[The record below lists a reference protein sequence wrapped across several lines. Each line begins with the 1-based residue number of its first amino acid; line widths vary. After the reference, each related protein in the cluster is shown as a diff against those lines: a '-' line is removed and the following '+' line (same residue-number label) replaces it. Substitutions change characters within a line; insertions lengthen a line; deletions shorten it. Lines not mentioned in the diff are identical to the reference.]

1 MTLMDKN
8 SKTLVIVESPTKA
21 KTITRFLPKGVTV
34 MASYGHIRDLPN
46 RTLGVDVLNNFTPNY
61 VVSARNPKLISDL
74 KRAAKTADAVY
85 LAPDPDREGEAIA
98 WHLYELL
105 KKETKAPFHR
115 VTFHEITSSAI
126 QASFEHPGKIDQNR
140 VDAQQ
145 ARRVLDRIV
154 GYQVSPLLWR
164 NIQKGTSAG
173 RVQSV
178 AVRLVVER
186 ERQILAFK
194 PQEYWN
200 LDADFA
206 THSPTAEFTARLSRL
221 DGKKPEIGTAEQAAG
236 LAAELET
243 KAKFKVAATGK
254 KPAKKSPAPPFITS
268 TLQQAA
274 SGSLGFS
281 TNRTMQVAQQ
291 LYEGIELGS
300 QGAVG
305 LITYMR
311 TDSVNLAKE
320 AIDACRDFIGKEY
333 GARYL
338 PGKPNFY
345 KSGKGAQEAHE
356 AIRPT
361 DVHRTPDSV
370 RNYLSDEQHR
380 LYTVIWNRFVACQM
394 APAEFLDHWIDVAA
408 FGALKHDYLFH
419 ATARQTIFP
428 GFQKVYDLLEPDQAE
443 ERAGRNLPELPNGT
457 PCDLRELA
465 KDQCFTEPPPRFSE
479 ATLVRELEQNG
490 VGRPSTYASIVHTIL
505 DREYVGKEK
514 GRLVP
519 TPLGFKV
526 NDYLVE
532 RMPELFEVKF
542 TAGMEALLDE
552 VEEGKVE
559 WTEMMQDFYAKFR
572 GWLSEIGVPVVPL
585 ADGDQVREL
594 LAIFP
599 KKIKWAPPEGS
610 GRRVYDDGKF
620 YRSLNEQVEG
630 GKELSEKQW
639 AALLGLAAKYADQIP
654 GAAELFEQLG
664 YVPTVKSEDEDQGE
678 GKGTATERAPASP
691 EDLALLK
698 LLDHK
703 GVVWST
709 PESRGKR
716 TYDDK
721 KFYLSLKEQAEGG
734 KALSEKQRDALRRMI
749 AKYKDSIKDYDAVAV
764 TFGLAAPAGAAEAE
778 PADPAAVAEITALI
792 ARAAKITKWE
802 KPVQKGKK
810 TYDDREFCESVTKQ
824 FATKKTLSPRQV
836 SALAKMVQRYEGGT
850 AGAAGAAKGAARP
863 ARPAPV
869 PTGVKCPLCKA
880 DLVERMSRRGKFYGC
895 SAYPKCKFAVNSL
908 DKVDK

>member
-1 MTLMDKN
+1 MDKN
-8 SKTLVIVESPTKA
+8 KKTLVIVESPTKA

-61 VVSARNPKLISDL
+61 VVSARNPKLLPDL
-74 KRAAKTADAVY
+74 KRAAKAADAIY

-98 WHLYELL
+98 WHLYEVL

-115 VTFHEITSSAI
+115 VTFHEITPSAI
-126 QASFEHPGKIDQNR
+126 QASFDHPGKIDQNR

-145 ARRVLDRIV
+145 ARRILDRIV

-186 ERQILAFK
+186 ERQIQAFE

-206 THSPTAEFTARLSRL
+206 THAPAAEFTARLSRL
-221 DGKKPEIGTAEQAAG
+221 DGKKPEIAAG
-236 LAAELET
+236 DVAAALAAELET
-243 KAKFKVAATGK
+243 KASFKVVATGK
-254 KPAKKSPAPPFITS
+254 KPARKSPQPPFITS

-274 SGSLGFS
+274 SSSLGFA

-291 LYEGIELGS
+291 LYEGIDLGS
-300 QGAVG
+300 HGAVG

-320 AIDACRDFIGKEY
+320 AVEACREFIGKEY
-333 GARYL
+333 GDRYL
-338 PGKPNFY
+338 PAKPNVY
-345 KSGKGAQEAHE
+345 KSGKSAQEAHE

-361 DVHRTPDSV
+361 DVQRTPASV
-370 RNYLSDEQHR
+370 RQHLSDEQHR

-394 APAEFLDHWIDVAA
+394 ASAEFLDHWIDVAA
-408 FGALKHDYLFH
+408 FGSLKHDYLFH
-419 ATARQTIFP
+419 ATTRQTVFP

-443 ERAGRNLPELPNGT
+443 ERAGRKLPELPDGT
-457 PCDLRELA
+457 PCDLRELS

-526 NDYLVE
+526 NDYLVVK
-532 RMPELFEVKF
+532 MPELFEVKF
-542 TAGMEALLDE
+542 TAGMENLLDE

-559 WTEMMQDFYAKFR
+559 WTAMMQEFYTKFR
-572 GWLSEIGVPVVPL
+572 KWLGAEIPPPPSDGV
-585 ADGDQVREL
+585 EKL
-594 LAIFP
+594 LAMFP
-599 KKIKWAPPEGS
+599 KKIKWAPAEGS
-610 GRRVYDDGKF
+610 GRRIRDDGKF
-620 YRSLNEQVEG
+620 FASLKEQVEG
-630 GKELSEKQW
+630 GKSLSEKQW
-639 AALLGLAAKYADQIP
+639 GALLKLAAKYIDQIP
-654 GAAELFEQLG
+654 GLAELFEELG
-664 YVPTVKSEDEDQGE
+664 YVPAVEGE
-678 GKGTATERAPASP
+678 NPAGGDGEAGEREPASP
-691 EDLALLK
+691 EDLALLQ

-703 GVVWST
+703 SVKWAA

-734 KALSEKQRDALRRMI
+734 KALSEKQRDALRRI
-749 AKYKDSIKDYDAVAV
+749 VVKYKECIKDYDVVAPKL
-764 TFGLAAPAGAAEAE
+764 GLAGAAGSEEAE
-778 PADPAAVAEITALI
+778 AADPAAIAEITALI
-792 ARAAKITKWE
+792 ERAGKITKWE

-810 TYDDREFCESVTKQ
+810 TYDDREFCDSVSKQ
-824 FATKKTLSPRQV
+824 FASKKTLSPRQIN
-836 SALAKMVQRYEGGT
+836 ALRKMLQRYEGGASAGT
-850 AGAAGAAKGAARP
+850 PVAAGAAGAARP
-863 ARPAPV
+863 ARQPPV

-895 SAYPKCKFAVNSL
+895 SAYPKCRFAANSL
-908 DKVDK
+908 DKVDN

>member
-1 MTLMDKN
+1 MDKN
-8 SKTLVIVESPTKA
+8 RKTLVIVESPTKA
-21 KTITRFLPKGVTV
+21 RTITRFLPKGVTV
-34 MASYGHIRDLPN
+34 MASYGHVRDLPN
-46 RTLGVDVLNNFTPNY
+46 RTLGVDVLNNFIPNY
-61 VVSARNPKLISDL
+61 VVSARNPKLIPDL
-74 KRAAKTADAVY
+74 KRAAKAADAIY

-105 KKETKAPFHR
+105 KKDTKAPFHR
-115 VTFHEITSSAI
+115 VTFHEITPSAI
-126 QASFEHPGKIDQNR
+126 QASFDHPGKIDQDK

-164 NIQKGTSAG
+164 HIQKGTSAG

-200 LDADFA
+200 LDADFTTRHPA
-206 THSPTAEFTARLSRL
+206 ADFTARLSRL
-221 DGKKPEIGTAEQAAG
+221 DGKKPEIASGDVAAA
-236 LAAELET
+236 LASELET

-254 KPAKKSPAPPFITS
+254 KPARKSPAPPFITS

-320 AIDACRDFIGKEY
+320 AVDACRDFIGKEY

-338 PGKPNFY
+338 PHKPNVY
-345 KSGKGAQEAHE
+345 KSGKSAQEAHE

-370 RNYLSDEQHR
+370 RQYLSDEQHR

-394 APAEFLDHWIDVAA
+394 AAAEFIDHWIDVAA
-408 FGALKHDYLFH
+408 FGSLKHDYLFH
-419 ATARQTIFP
+419 ATARQTVFP

-443 ERAGRNLPELPNGT
+443 ERAGRNLPELPDGT
-457 PCDLRELA
+457 ACDLRQLD

-519 TPLGFKV
+519 TQLGCKV
-526 NDYLVE
+526 NDYLVG

-552 VEEGKVE
+552 VEEGKAE
-559 WTEMMQDFYAKFR
+559 WTGMMKDFYAKFR
-572 GWLSEIGVPVVPL
+572 GWLADLGVPAVPL

-594 LAIFP
+594 LDMVP
-599 KKIKWAPPEGS
+599 KKIKWAPPEGT

-620 YRSLNEQVEG
+620 YRSLKEQVEG

-639 AALLGLAAKYADQIP
+639 AALLGLAAKYIDQIP
-654 GAAELFEQLG
+654 GGSEFFERLG
-664 YVPTVKSEDEDQGE
+664 YVPVIKPENDENGDAETVKRE
-678 GKGTATERAPASP
+678 AASP
-691 EDLALLK
+691 EDLAVLK

-703 GVVWST
+703 DVKWAA
-709 PESRGKR
+709 PETRGKR

-734 KALSEKQRDALRRMI
+734 KALSEKQRDALRRLV
-749 AKYKDSIKDYDAVAV
+749 AKYQDSIKDYAAAAAS
-764 TFGLAAPAGAAEAE
+764 FGLAPAAAAGGETE
-778 PADPAAVAEITALI
+778 PADPAAAAEIAVLI
-792 ARAAKITKWE
+792 AQAAKITKWE

-824 FATKKTLSPRQV
+824 FTAKKSLSPRQIN
-836 SALAKMVQRYEGGT
+836 ALRKMLQRYEGGGS
-850 AGAAGAAKGAARP
+850 AGVSAAKGGGTRP

-869 PTGVKCPLCKA
+869 ATGVKCPLCKA

-895 SAYPKCKFAVNSL
+895 YAYPKCKFAVNSL
-908 DKVDK
+908 DKVEK